1 MLHTAAGPK
10 IDSEN
15 EDSEEIPL
23 IILGNG
29 LSISSIWDCLFFWTN
44 SLLSDLC
51 EGPHSIS
58 FYKYIP
64 DENGW
69 LVTYSTYFLYDDKS
83 CSIINFYSRKL
94 KVYFSKDSCATGND
108 LSKES
113 IFFCNKKVV
122 CIMTR
127 KLGEETFLWSSSN
140 HLFPKIVISL
150 GMHQNH
156 FFSLRLIP
164 SFFL

>member
-1 MLHTAAGPK
+1 MLHTAAGLK
-10 IDSEN
+10 IDSEMKTVIFG
-15 EDSEEIPL
+15 SIF
-23 IILGNG
+23 GNIGSG
-29 LSISSIWDCLFFWTN
+29 LSINSIWDCLFFWTN

-58 FYKYIP
+58 FYKYI

-94 KVYFSKDSCATGND
+94 KVYFSKDSRATGND

-113 IFFCNKKVV
+113 IFFATKRLYVSWQESLVKRHFYDPAPIIYFPRLWFPLG
-122 CIMTR
+122 CIKIT
-127 KLGEETFLWSSSN
+127 S
-140 HLFPKIVISL
+140 FPCA
-150 GMHQNH
+150 
-156 FFSLRLIP
+156 
-164 SFFL
+164 